1 MEDRWT
7 KRPGQT
13 KAAAPI
19 LLLAACVVW
28 IAAGGSRGSWRYD
41 FQNQIL
47 AGAEEMYMPGLA
59 YLNRAQD
66 KGAREWIR
74 EKALAWL
81 PLVSYAEDHAVSSPA
96 IEDEETLAK
105 ILAAQA
111 NDENAVDENGNLVG
125 EADPAEAAAQPAAP
139 TVDMSIEKLRDFDYL
154 LSNFYT
160 VDSSTMIGPEQ
171 LNADDLLSRSMKID
185 NTTGGP
191 KVIIFHT
198 HSQEEFVDSTPGD
211 PATSIVGMGEYLT
224 ELLNEKGIETIH
236 DTGVYDIING
246 QLDRSN
252 AYENA
257 EASVRPLIE
266 ANPTLEVAID
276 LHRDGVAEGTH
287 LVTEI
292 NGKPTAKIMY
302 FNGLSRTRT
311 NGDIDYLYNPYIQDN
326 LAFSLQMQLASE
338 SLYPGFVRHIYLRG
352 IPVQS
357 PSASQVPSRGGRG
370 ADEYSGRDAER
381 HGGAGRYPGAC
392 DPGVTQSGCE
402 AGLSLSVTTSG
413 GERIFFVCKSQG
425 LVV

>member
-1 MEDRWT
+1 MENMRT
-7 KRPGQT
+7 KRFGQT
-13 KAAAPI
+13 KAAASI
-19 LLLAACVVW
+19 LLLAACTVW
-28 IAAGGSRGSWRYD
+28 IMSGGSRGSWRYD
-41 FQNQIL
+41 FQNQIF

-59 YLNRAQD
+59 YLNRAPG
-66 KGAREWIR
+66 KGVQEWVK

-81 PLVSYAEDHAVSSPA
+81 PIVTYTEDHAVSSPA
-96 IEDEETLAK
+96 IEDEETLAR
-105 ILAAQA
+105 ILDAQA
-111 NDENAVDENGNLVG
+111 NDENTVDENGNLVG
-125 EADPAEAAAQPAAP
+125 EPDQAEAAAQPAAP

-224 ELLNEKGIETIH
+224 QLLNEKGIETIH

-257 EASVRPLIE
+257 EASVRPVIE

-338 SLYPGFVRHIYLRG
+338 SRYPGFVRHIYLR
-352 IPVQS
+352 
-357 PSASQVPSRGGRG
+357 A
-370 ADEYSGRDAER
+370 Y
-381 HGGAGRYPGAC
+381 RYNLHLLPKSLL
-392 DPGVTQSGCE
+392 VE
-402 AGLSLSVTTSG
+402 AGAQTNTVEEMRNAMEVLADTLAHVIL
-413 GERIFFVCKSQG
+413 E
-425 LVV
+425 

>member
-19 LLLAACVVW
+19 LLLAACAVW

-81 PLVSYAEDHAVSSPA
+81 PLVSYAEDHAVSSSA

-125 EADPAEAAAQPAAP
+125 EPDPAEAAAQPAAP

-211 PATSIVGMGEYLT
+211 PATSIVGMGDYLT

-338 SLYPGFVRHIYLRG
+338 SLYPGFVRHIYLR
-352 IPVQS
+352 
-357 PSASQVPSRGGRG
+357 A
-370 ADEYSGRDAER
+370 Y
-381 HGGAGRYPGAC
+381 RYNLHLLPKSLL
-392 DPGVTQSGCE
+392 VE
-402 AGLSLSVTTSG
+402 AGAQTNTVEEMRNAMEVLADTLAHVIL
-413 GERIFFVCKSQG
+413 E
-425 LVV
+425 